1 MLHLIQK
8 LKFFDCGCSSASGG
22 RPSLSRVKTAM
33 FSPQHH
39 IQLCVVA
46 HVCFPSAQEVEAG
59 GSGIRGHPQLHSVFE
74 AGQGYMR
81 PCLIKQVLHHNAK
94 ICNIQC

>member
-1 MLHLIQK
+1 MTVAVARLVESVSVTRE
-8 LKFFDCGCSSASGG
+8 DC
-22 RPSLSRVKTAM
+22 M
-33 FSPQHH
+33 FSTQHH